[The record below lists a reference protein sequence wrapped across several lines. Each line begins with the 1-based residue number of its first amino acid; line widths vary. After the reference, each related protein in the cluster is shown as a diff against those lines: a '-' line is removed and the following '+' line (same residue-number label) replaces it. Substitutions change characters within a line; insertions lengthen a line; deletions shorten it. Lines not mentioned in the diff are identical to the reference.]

1 MKDVE
6 ELELKKD
13 ELTIVDECD
22 RLYYGDTLGDRLPT
36 ISGDGFLLGLSATG
50 LSDQIH
56 ELSYI
61 INDLKM
67 RCFRSN
73 WVSHDSL
80 TQETEVDSF
89 EKFLDKA
96 RDDAMLV
103 HCEEKALDEYE
114 QIATGRSLTV
124 HRNVSNLTSLRNMKP
139 SECYF
144 VTHKRLMRGFDY
156 RGADRAALTT
166 VTEPGVSSSAR
177 NKLSLLMACPADTRR
192 DYLQALGRVGRFGD
206 ACARYRLRGVD
217 QVNAEESCRRGALMM
232 ARRRAGTSRPGSRGS
247 NKATSQQQRQQ

>member
-1 MKDVE
+1 MA
-6 ELELKKD
+6 
-13 ELTIVDECD
+13 
-22 RLYYGDTLGDRLPT
+22 G
-36 ISGDGFLLGLSATG
+36 
-50 LSDQIH
+50 
-56 ELSYI
+56 
-61 INDLKM
+61 
-67 RCFRSN
+67 
-73 WVSHDSL
+73 
-80 TQETEVDSF
+80 
-89 EKFLDKA
+89 
-96 RDDAMLV
+96 DDAKLV
-103 HCEEKALDEYE
+103 HCDEKDLAAYE
-114 QIATGRSLTV
+114 RIATGRSLTV
-124 HRNVSNLTSLRNMKP
+124 HHDVSSPALLRKMRP

-177 NKLSLLMACPADTRR
+177 NKLSLLMACPADTQR

-247 NKATSQQQRQQ
+247 NKATSQRQRQQ

>member
-1 MKDVE
+1 MGSGLGKSFVMAHVATVLLLVGRIDTVRIVFSEPELRDNEREIVDKMTSFCGREVATELMEDVE

-73 WVSHDSL
+73 WVCHDSL
-80 TQETEVDSF
+80 TQETEVESF
-89 EKFLDKA
+89 E
-96 RDDAMLV
+96 
-103 HCEEKALDEYE
+103 
-114 QIATGRSLTV
+114 
-124 HRNVSNLTSLRNMKP
+124 
-139 SECYF
+139 
-144 VTHKRLMRGFDY
+144 
-156 RGADRAALTT
+156 
-166 VTEPGVSSSAR
+166 
-177 NKLSLLMACPADTRR
+177 
-192 DYLQALGRVGRFGD
+192 
-206 ACARYRLRGVD
+206 
-217 QVNAEESCRRGALMM
+217 
-232 ARRRAGTSRPGSRGS
+232 
-247 NKATSQQQRQQ
+247 